1 MSDLED
7 VPVRVQ
13 DTGST
18 LVVDVTLP
26 PGVEASSV
34 RDRPDGPGLLRIRLP
49 HSQPDDTPELE
60 HSIVVRRSGI
70 RVSTRNPAV
79 SETRAEG
86 SFQSE
91 ADMVEPRLQTE
102 LPGPRAREA
111 IEADEAV
118 TSPWL
123 TRAYPFVPARGRGAL
138 VEDVDGNTF
147 LDFNAGIAVCATGHC
162 HPDVVAAITQQAS
175 QLIHYSASD
184 FYLPVYARLC
194 ARLAALAP
202 FPGEARVFLTN
213 SGTEAVEAAIKLSR
227 SATRR
232 HHVISFLGSFHGRSY
247 GGISASASRAKGRS
261 PFGPLLPGMIHAP
274 YADLFSLADHHR
286 PELAIENY
294 IEAVIFR
301 RIVEPEGV
309 AAIIVEPVLGEGGY
323 FAPPAEWLR
332 RLREICDTHG
342 ILLIADEV
350 QCGVGRT
357 GRMWAIEHAGVE
369 PDIVISAKGLASGMP
384 LADDR
389 PGERHSMD
397 SGTHGSTFGGN
408 PVSCAAALATLDLVQ
423 SGLMDNARR
432 IGERMC
438 IARPV
443 ARASACA
450 TCAASA

>member
-1 MSDLED
+1 M
-7 VPVRVQ
+7 
-13 DTGST
+13 
-18 LVVDVTLP
+18 
-26 PGVEASSV
+26 
-34 RDRPDGPGLLRIRLP
+34 
-49 HSQPDDTPELE
+49 
-60 HSIVVRRSGI
+60 
-70 RVSTRNPAV
+70 

-232 HHVISFLGSFHGRSY
+232 HHVISFLGSFTDGRTAASLRLRHARRADRPSGRSC
-247 GGISASASRAKGRS
+247 RA
-261 PFGPLLPGMIHAP
+261 
-274 YADLFSLADHHR
+274 
-286 PELAIENY
+286 
-294 IEAVIFR
+294 
-301 RIVEPEGV
+301 
-309 AAIIVEPVLGEGGY
+309 
-323 FAPPAEWLR
+323 
-332 RLREICDTHG
+332 
-342 ILLIADEV
+342 
-350 QCGVGRT
+350 
-357 GRMWAIEHAGVE
+357 
-369 PDIVISAKGLASGMP
+369 
-384 LADDR
+384 
-389 PGERHSMD
+389 
-397 SGTHGSTFGGN
+397 
-408 PVSCAAALATLDLVQ
+408 
-423 SGLMDNARR
+423 
-432 IGERMC
+432 
-438 IARPV
+438 
-443 ARASACA
+443 
-450 TCAASA
+450 